1 MDIKMEG
8 VTAYEEGN
16 GLIFQS
22 EKPLYILANRENY
35 DFKYENK
42 INNHYYNN
50 PSLKRVLVERNG
62 IAVVTTVEEIQG
74 KFFTNITVLLDTTLD
89 NLTLMNLFRTVIET
103 ISTTSWDVDA
113 LNKNRLDNELGNFY
127 NTIFVACRLKSDVA
141 LPFDISLFYEVKEIV
156 EEALRESFKALGY
169 PRNIVKYL
177 ADSKISL
184 DDIEKIAMDL
194 SNKDETIIQNNFRN
208 QLIHNLEDINIIAY
222 IVEIIRLEE
231 DYKHQ
236 RIADIDFDTNSVEHI
251 SEFMGSII
259 AKQIAGVDA
268 LSNFKKY
275 NENTSEILNNLEPFT
290 RSIVL
295 GLIAG
300 CITNL

>member
-1 MDIKMEG
+1 MDIEMEG

-22 EKPLYILANRENY
+22 ENPLYILANRENY
-35 DFKYENK
+35 DFKYETR

-50 PSLKRVLVERNG
+50 PALERVLVERNG

-74 KFFTNITVLLDTTLD
+74 KFFTNITVLIDTALD
-89 NLTLMNLFRTVIET
+89 NLTLMNLFRTVVET

-127 NTIFVACRLKSDVA
+127 NTIFIACRRKSDVA
-141 LPFDISLFYEVKEIV
+141 LPFDISLFYEVKEIA

-177 ADSKISL
+177 ADCNVSL
-184 DDIEKIAMDL
+184 DDMEKLAVDL
-194 SNKDETIIQNNFRN
+194 SNKDKTAIQNNFRN
-208 QLIHNLEDINIIAY
+208 QLIHTLEDISIIAY

-236 RIADIDFDTNSVEHI
+236 RIADIDFDINSAKHI

-259 AKQIAGVDA
+259 AKHIAGEDA
-268 LSNFKKY
+268 LSDFKKF
-275 NENTSEILNNLEPFT
+275 NENSSGILNELEPFT
-290 RSIVL
+290 RSMVL

-300 CITNL
+300 CLTDL